1 MYELLTE
8 LGTEAVGVVA
18 YALGTL
24 ALSAVGLFAEYN
36 SVQQLTGGD
45 ALLAG
50 WFGLMGLVAFAFAAN
65 LGRDRL
71 LPLLAADE

>member
-8 LGTEAVGVVA
+8 LGTEAVGLVA

-24 ALSAVGLFAEYN
+24 ALSAVGLVAEYN
-36 SVQQLTGGD
+36 SLQQLAGGD

-50 WFGLMGLVAFAFAAN
+50 WFAVMGVVALAFAAN
-65 LGRDRL
+65 LGRDKL
-71 LPLLAADE
+71 VPLVASDE